1 MLQPRGSVQNGVPL
15 STFHS
20 PLSNLPDIPG
30 GWTERIIALENRSLT
45 LTLPADPDAFLDD
58 PRVHAAHAKTGYM
71 PYWGYLWPASLETA
85 AAVLRHDW
93 AAGLTALEIGAGT
106 GLTGLAALARGL
118 RVTFSDYD
126 EQSVQLCLHNAR
138 QNGLDHGEGL
148 VFDWRNPPARTFDV
162 IFGCDVIYEKPN
174 HAPILDLLQTMLA
187 PKGEAWLADPGR
199 HTADEFVALARH
211 RFTVDPLPVP
221 REPSPGRPA
230 GTTTIWRLR
239 RGGTRAP
246 ATRDLQS

>member
-1 MLQPRGSVQNGVPL
+1 MT
-15 STFHS
+15 STELTS
-20 PLSNLPDIPG
+20 IPG
-30 GWTERIIALENRSLT
+30 GWTTRCLALVNRTFT

-58 PRVHAAHAKTGYM
+58 PRVHEAHAKTGYM

-85 AAVLRHDW
+85 AAVLRHEW
-93 AAGLTALEIGAGT
+93 RAGLAALEVGAGT

-138 QNGLDHGEGL
+138 QNGLEQAEGL
-148 VFDWRNPPARTFDV
+148 VLDWRDPPPRTFDV

-174 HAPILDLLQTMLA
+174 HAPILNLLEQMLA
-187 PKGEAWLADPGR
+187 PDGEAWLADPGR
-199 HTADEFVALARH
+199 HTADEFVALARE
-211 RFTVDPLPVP
+211 RFSVDPLAVP

-239 RGGTRAP
+239 RRPPTSP
-246 ATRDLQS
+246 NVTQ